1 MYITCVCVYT
11 YICVCYVYF
20 SCGSDGKESTC
31 NVWDPPRFS
40 PWVGKIPWRRKW
52 LPTPVFLPRE
62 FQGQKS
68 LAGCS
73 PWGHKESG
81 MTEQF
86 HFPSFFLI
94 HNIKFYLFKCIVLW
108 LAYLTMSSRF
118 IHVWHLS
125 DFLSFIKLNNIPFFV
140 YTTFCLSIYPSTN
153 TLVVSTFCQLWTE
166 CYRNECTSIWIRVF
180 NFGVHS

>member
-1 MYITCVCVYT
+1 MRPTQVQSLRWEDPLEKEMATHSSILAL
-11 YICVCYVYF
+11 IIP
-20 SCGSDGKESTC
+20 GSD
-31 NVWDPPRFS
+31 
-40 PWVGKIPWRRKW
+40 
-52 LPTPVFLPRE
+52 
-62 FQGQKS
+62 
-68 LAGCS
+68 
-73 PWGHKESG
+73 ESG
-81 MTEQF
+81 RLQSMGSQRVG
-86 HFPSFFLI
+86 HDWAISLSFFLI

-108 LAYLTMSSRF
+108 LAYLTMSSRV

-153 TLVVSTFCQLWTE
+153 TLVASAFCQLWTE